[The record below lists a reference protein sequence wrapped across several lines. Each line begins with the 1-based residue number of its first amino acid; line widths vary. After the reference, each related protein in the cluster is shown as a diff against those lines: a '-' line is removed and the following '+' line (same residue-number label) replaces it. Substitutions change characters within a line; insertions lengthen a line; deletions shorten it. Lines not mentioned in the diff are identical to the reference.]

1 MILINVRPSHLL
13 QIQTECLC
21 KTCPTPC
28 PHFQTL
34 WHLKGHLVDL
44 RHADKLPF
52 DIFYESAIVRVDY
65 SKIFR
70 HILKESLK
78 DADWKESDHTDLL
91 LHLRTCTAQFQVAQL
106 ANFTPGLI
114 ACAKKSHK
122 PVTLTSYSYLF

>member
-114 ACAKKSHK
+114 ACAKK
-122 PVTLTSYSYLF
+122 VTHARHIN